1 MTSAA
6 ESAGGPVMDVRNR
19 PDPEAPTSLAGCRP
33 GLPGDGQSGV
43 SSQTGRGRSLSD
55 MDDLQVDAYLARIG
69 AGRPARVDAE
79 ALRDLQVHH
88 LYAVPFENLGIHL
101 GEPVSLDE
109 GALVEKLVHR
119 RRGGFC
125 YELNGAFAGLLSAL
139 GFTVTLLAARAYGRA
154 GWGPPF
160 DHLALRV
167 DISESWLAD
176 VGFGRFSR
184 HPLRLGFR
192 AEQQDPEGTFCIADS
207 EHGDLDVFLD
217 GEPQYRLETRP
228 RVLTDF
234 EPTCWWHQTSP
245 RSHFTRSLVCSLPTE
260 SGRVTLSDR
269 TLICTARGER
279 RESALASDEQA
290 LAAYRTYFG
299 VVLDR
304 VPSLAPRPVA

>member
-1 MTSAA
+1 
-6 ESAGGPVMDVRNR
+6 V
-19 PDPEAPTSLAGCRP
+19 
-33 GLPGDGQSGV
+33 
-43 SSQTGRGRSLSD
+43 
-55 MDDLQVDAYLARIG
+55 DDFQVDAYLARIG
-69 AGRPARVDAE
+69 AVRPARADAE
-79 ALRDLQVHH
+79 ALRNLQVHH
-88 LYAVPFENLGIHL
+88 LYSVPFENLSIHL
-101 GEPVSLDE
+101 REPVLLDE
-109 GALVEKLVHR
+109 RALVEKLAHR

-139 GFTVTLLAARAYGRA
+139 GFTVTLLAARAYGRT

-160 DHLALRV
+160 DHLALCV
-167 DISESWLAD
+167 DASEPWLVD

-184 HPLRLGFR
+184 HPLRLRVRG
-192 AEQQDPEGTFCIADS
+192 EQNDPEGAFRIVEG

-260 SGRVTLSDR
+260 DGRVTLSDR
-269 TLICTARGER
+269 TLISTVGDER
-279 RESALASDEQA
+279 RERVLSTEAEV

-304 VPSLAPRPVA
+304 VPSLVPRPAV

>member
-43 SSQTGRGRSLSD
+43 SSQTGHGRSLSD

-125 YELNGAFAGLLSAL
+125 YELNGAFACLLSAL
-139 GFTVTLLAARAYGRA
+139 GFTVTLLA
-154 GWGPPF
+154 PPSSPPPTSRPPSY
-160 DHLALRV
+160 HLPLSPH
-167 DISESWLAD
+167 IS
-176 VGFGRFSR
+176 
-184 HPLRLGFR
+184 
-192 AEQQDPEGTFCIADS
+192 
-207 EHGDLDVFLD
+207 
-217 GEPQYRLETRP
+217 
-228 RVLTDF
+228 
-234 EPTCWWHQTSP
+234 
-245 RSHFTRSLVCSLPTE
+245 
-260 SGRVTLSDR
+260 
-269 TLICTARGER
+269 
-279 RESALASDEQA
+279 
-290 LAAYRTYFG
+290 
-299 VVLDR
+299 
-304 VPSLAPRPVA
+304 